1 MKEDDIKK
9 ISTLNYIYSWA
20 KLVRIQALEMDKLFK
35 SNIGKRWSEYSNKEG
50 DIRFFL
56 DEIINHSPD
65 SVDDMES

>member
-35 SNIGKRWSEYSNKEG
+35 SNIGKRWS
-50 DIRFFL
+50 
-56 DEIINHSPD
+56 
-65 SVDDMES
+65 